1 MPTIDTDTPSMTKQ
15 PFFSRTNLLR
25 EGKHILITLI
35 AALLSAFTLHIFVY
49 ANGFAPSGVDGIAT
63 MVQEKTAIN
72 AGLVGLCIN
81 LPLLVLAWFR
91 LDKKYVIYTVLYTV
105 LASIGVMVL
114 AELNF
119 PQYVTEYERIVP
131 AIFSGLLMGIRTG
144 MMLRLGFST
153 GGTDIVSSM
162 LHKKYSYMNIERLI
176 SIMCYIIIGCSYF
189 VYKDLGSVLLSIVQ
203 MYVFEKGV
211 GVVLSDH
218 RDAIAFHI
226 ITKNPENLK
235 KDITEQLKH
244 GATVMHSHGMFTGEA
259 SSTIVSI
266 VNRRQIPQFLNILKN
281 HPDAF
286 VYYTEIKGVKG
297 NFRWKKS
304 DAVK

>member
-1 MPTIDTDTPSMTKQ
+1 MSTTDTHTKDRTKPS
-15 PFFSRTNLLR
+15 FFTRENLLR
-25 EGKHILITLI
+25 EGNSLFWTLI

-63 MVQEKTAIN
+63 MVQEKTGFN
-72 AGLVGLCIN
+72 AGIIGFAIN

-91 LDKKYVIYTVLYTV
+91 LDKRYVIYTVIYTA
-105 LASIGVMVL
+105 LASVGVLVL
-114 AELNF
+114 AELDF
-119 PQYVTEYERIVP
+119 YQYQVIHDRIIP
-131 AIFSGLLMGIRTG
+131 AIFSGLLLGVRTG
-144 MMLRLGFST
+144 IMIRLGFST
-153 GGTDIVSSM
+153 GGTDILSSM
-162 LHKKYSYMNIERLI
+162 LHKKHSYMNIERII

-189 VYKDLGSVLLSIVQ
+189 VYRDLGSVLLSIVQ

-211 GVVLSDH
+211 GLLLSDH
-218 RDAIAFHI
+218 RDAVAFHI
-226 ITKNPENLK
+226 VTKNPDALRR
-235 KDITEQLKH
+235 DITEQLKH
-244 GATVMHSHGMFTGEA
+244 GATIMHSHGMFTGEA

-266 VNRRQIPQFLNILKN
+266 VNRRQIPQFLKILKH

-304 DAVK
+304 DEVK

>member
-1 MPTIDTDTPSMTKQ
+1 MPSDTKAMEQTSHP
-15 PFFSRTNLLR
+15 PFFTRKNITQEGVNLFW
-25 EGKHILITLI
+25 TVI

-63 MVQEKTAIN
+63 MIQEKTGYN
-72 AGLVGLCIN
+72 AGLIGLCIN
-81 LPLLVLAWFR
+81 IPLLALAWFR
-91 LDKKYVIYTVLYTV
+91 LDKKYVIYTVIYTI
-105 LASIGVMVL
+105 LASLGVVFL
-114 AELNF
+114 AEIEF
-119 PQYVTEYERIVP
+119 YQYQTTYERIVP
-131 AIFSGLLMGIRTG
+131 AIFSGLLLGIRTG
-144 MMLRLGFST
+144 IMIRLGFST

-162 LHKKYSYMNIERLI
+162 LHKKHSHMNIERII

-189 VYKDLGSVLLSIVQ
+189 VYRDLGSVLLSIVQ
-203 MYVFEKGV
+203 MYIFEKGV
-211 GVVLSDH
+211 GLLLSDH
-218 RDAIAFHI
+218 RDAVAFHI
-226 ITKNPENLK
+226 VTKNPDALRQ
-235 KDITEQLKH
+235 DITEQLKH

-259 SSTIVSI
+259 SSTIISI
-266 VNRRQIPQFLNILKN
+266 VNRRQIPQFLKILKN

>member
-49 ANGFAPSGVDGIAT
+49 GNGFAPSGIDGIAT

-81 LPLLVLAWFR
+81 IPLLALAWFL

-105 LASIGVMVL
+105 LASIGVMIL
-114 AELNF
+114 AKVNF
-119 PQYVTEYERIVP
+119 YQYVTDERIVP
-131 AIFSGLLMGIRTG
+131 AIFSGLLMGVRTG
-144 MMLRLGFST
+144 MMLRFGFST
-153 GGTDIVSSM
+153 GGTDIISSM

-203 MYVFEKGV
+203 MYIFEKGV

-226 ITKNPENLK
+226 ITKNPDNLK

-297 NFRWKKS
+297 NFRWKKD